1 MDKDIPKTLYK
12 YRTWKNEDGKHDYN
26 KDVIIKDEIYFA
38 SPIHFNDPFDC
49 KIHMKSELESNE
61 YIRNVITNIIIEEQP
76 NLNHQDLTT
85 LVELEFKKKLWK
97 DPENLENARIKNQ
110 VSN

>member
-1 MDKDIPKTLYK
+1 
-12 YRTWKNEDGKHDYN
+12 
-26 KDVIIKDEIYFA
+26 
-38 SPIHFNDPFDC
+38 
-49 KIHMKSELESNE
+49 MKSELESNE